1 MHTCSRCAA
10 TVSLEG
16 DKVAESPAL
25 PPQVPIVGPPGLLQQ
40 SLVGEAAKCSAQGP
54 APPFC
59 KDVQAAMQ
67 QFVRQ
72 MLCHGPRDLRDA
84 SGLYEYSTNRRR
96 QQLAQRWVK
105 VSRVEM
111 DLACVP

>member
-1 MHTCSRCAA
+1 MR
-10 TVSLEG
+10 
-16 DKVAESPAL
+16 
-25 PPQVPIVGPPGLLQQ
+25 
-40 SLVGEAAKCSAQGP
+40 
-54 APPFC
+54 
-59 KDVQAAMQ
+59 

-84 SGLYEYSTNRRR
+84 GGLYEYSTNRRR